1 MQLSFRWMQKSK
13 KNLLDFLISTEKET
27 KSEKKAN
34 PADFR
39 IKKFLFLSSTFFL
52 WKKKKIIFLGVHFL
66 SWRQF
71 NSRGCTSE
79 QSFNPGQLIF
89 NFLSILPPPLF
100 HFTPPY
106 TPSFSTPSPRPPFPV
121 KPSYLFSSPNTVK
134 IIL

>member
-89 NFLSILPPPLF
+89 NFLSILPPPPIPLYSSLHTFLF
-100 HFTPPY
+100 Y
-106 TPSFSTPSPRPPFPV
+106 SLSPSPLPCQTILPLFFP
-121 KPSYLFSSPNTVK
+121 KHC
-134 IIL
+134 